1 MCIYVYVF
9 YLYTTNAHIYI
20 YMLRMFEF
28 FSVIFSQVQR
38 DMKYSPRFY
47 KHAISMITD
56 AFIPTRN
63 ARRYF
68 WPGKYEG
75 ILSGI
80 NAVLKLSFKK
90 CQLEFCPL
98 TVDKWHPDR
107 DSIHIVELRYL
118 RWLFK
123 PQCGSCQYL
132 TVCPH
137 VPLPRSSAIHAS
149 CTADFQEVFFYRVAL
164 FFFLLSIWTVT
175 KLPLRS
181 EQLEVH

>member
-9 YLYTTNAHIYI
+9 YLHTTNAHIHIYI

-47 KHAISMITD
+47 KHATSMITD

-75 ILSGI
+75 ILSEI

-90 CQLEFCPL
+90 C
-98 TVDKWHPDR
+98 
-107 DSIHIVELRYL
+107 
-118 RWLFK
+118 
-123 PQCGSCQYL
+123 
-132 TVCPH
+132 
-137 VPLPRSSAIHAS
+137 
-149 CTADFQEVFFYRVAL
+149 
-164 FFFLLSIWTVT
+164 
-175 KLPLRS
+175 
-181 EQLEVH
+181 